1 MLTVGLGSLAL
12 RVPTPT
18 MRLGVAPQPLSATM
32 PGCGGAAPFAP
43 FQGSGSVGDQS
54 QYAPGGQWTQY
65 AEGAVVPAGAARM
78 HGAVVPAGAAR
89 MHGLPVNE
97 VPSNVDGSTAKVT
110 DQAPQVSPAL
120 ARGQD
125 MHGCGGASPFA
136 SFAGGGSGIG
146 ASAKWAPGGQWTT
159 RKLQACALSAVE
171 RMEAS
176 AVEFVAAEIA
186 ANPDAAQMTEEE
198 CIAEYGHLSPALARG
213 QDMHGCGGAAPFA
226 SFQGSGSVGDQS
238 QYAPGGQWTTR
249 H

>member
-65 AEGAVVPAGAARM
+65 AEGV
-78 HGAVVPAGAAR
+78 VVPAGAAR

-120 ARGQD
+120 AQGQD

-159 RKLQACALSAVE
+159 RTSQTSVLSAVE
-171 RMEAS
+171 RMELS
-176 AVEFVAAEIA
+176 AVENVAAEIA
-186 ANPDAAQMTEEE
+186 ANPNAAQMTEEE

-213 QDMHGCGGAAPFA
+213 QDMHGCGGAAPFT

>member
-1 MLTVGLGSLAL
+1 MLSVSLGSLAL

-18 MRLGVAPQPLSATM
+18 MRLGVAPQPLSASM

-43 FQGSGSVGDQS
+43 FQGSGSVGDHS
-54 QYAPGGQWTQY
+54 QYAPGGQWTRY
-65 AEGAVVPAGAARM
+65 AEGV
-78 HGAVVPAGAAR
+78 VVPAGAAR

-120 ARGQD
+120 AKGQD

-136 SFAGGGSGIG
+136 PFAGGGSGIG
-146 ASAKWAPGGQWTT
+146 SSAKWAPGGQWTT
-159 RKLQACALSAVE
+159 RTSQTNVLTAVE

-176 AVEFVAAEIA
+176 ATNPELVAEIA

-198 CIAEYGHLSPALARG
+198 CIAEYGHMSPALARG

-226 SFQGSGSVGDQS
+226 SFHGSGSVGDQS
-238 QYAPGGQWTTR
+238 QYAPGGQRTTR
-249 H
+249 N